1 MAKVEAD
8 PGTSIESTLK
18 EKRVFRPPK
27 AFSAKAHI
35 KSMAQYERMYRESV
49 RNPEKFWGRVAEEL
63 EWFKK
68 WRQVM
73 QWKLPF
79 AKWFVGGKTNICY
92 NCLDRHLETPR
103 KNKAALIWEGE
114 PGEVR
119 TLTYQQLH
127 HEVCKFANV
136 LKILEIKKGDR
147 VVIYMGM
154 VPELPI
160 AMLACARIGAVHSV
174 VFGGFSADA
183 LRDRTNDAQAVAVIT
198 QDGAFRRGTEI
209 RLKSS
214 VDEALKEAPS
224 VRNVIVFR
232 RSGTQVNMEPGRDH
246 WWHELVKAASEKC
259 PAEPLDSEHILFT
272 LYTSGTTGKPK
283 GVVHTTGGYMV
294 YVYLTTKYVFDL
306 RDEDTY
312 WCTADIGW
320 VTGHSYIL
328 YGPLLNGATSLM
340 YEGAPNYPNPD
351 RFWEIVERHK
361 VNIFYTAPTAIR
373 AFTKW
378 GDEWPKKH
386 DLSSLRLLGT
396 VGEPINPEAWMWYQ
410 RNIGKGRCPIV
421 DTWWQTETGGILIT
435 PLPGATPTKPGTA
448 TRPFFGIVPDVVDR
462 AGNPVPDNT
471 GGYLAIREPWPAML
485 RTIWGDDERY
495 ERQYWSD
502 AAMVLTLLVD
512 GKVSGAKL
520 PDKEK
525 ITLMTRLAEGA

>member
-8 PGTSIESTLK
+8 PATSIESTLK

-306 RDEDTY
+306 TDEDTY

-328 YGPLLNGATSLM
+328 YGPLLNGATKALPIIRILTDSGRSSSATRSTSSTRPRLRFAPSPN
-340 YEGAPNYPNPD
+340 GATSGPRSMTSPACAFSVPWAS
-351 RFWEIVERHK
+351 RSIPKPGCGTKEISARGAAPLWTRGGRQRREVSSSHHCPEPRRPSPAPPRAPSSALSRMWS
-361 VNIFYTAPTAIR
+361 TARGIR
-373 AFTKW
+373 
-378 GDEWPKKH
+378 
-386 DLSSLRLLGT
+386 SRR
-396 VGEPINPEAWMWYQ
+396 IPE
-410 RNIGKGRCPIV
+410 
-421 DTWWQTETGGILIT
+421 DTW
-435 PLPGATPTKPGTA
+435 
-448 TRPFFGIVPDVVDR
+448 
-462 AGNPVPDNT
+462 
-471 GGYLAIREPWPAML
+471 
-485 RTIWGDDERY
+485 
-495 ERQYWSD
+495 
-502 AAMVLTLLVD
+502 
-512 GKVSGAKL
+512 
-520 PDKEK
+520 
-525 ITLMTRLAEGA
+525 